1 MMKPNLTAL
10 DSFRT
15 FNSLIQR
22 NPLPF
27 PRPSNPLFNHSIS
40 VIHHSS
46 KPSRFLPICLSNPTK
61 QSNSSSE
68 ISSLSNAELV
78 GSSNESLG
86 EDELERNLGVQVG
99 NPFVPS
105 YIPPYTKLSLSDQAL
120 FLLSFIACTVWTFSI
135 FSFGFWGILRF
146 MALNSDVGIYISD
159 EFLWSIFYFIF
170 HSSYK

>member
-1 MMKPNLTAL
+1 MARRKGIVSAGRKCTGLPFSSNLSFPFPSTMMKPNLTAL

-120 FLLSFIACTVWTFSI
+120 FLLSFIACTV
-135 FSFGFWGILRF
+135 
-146 MALNSDVGIYISD
+146 
-159 EFLWSIFYFIF
+159 
-170 HSSYK
+170 